1 MSYNNIFDK
10 IQSRYEEKP
19 EISTETILSEATQ
32 SKLKNRKA
40 NLFQKIMSIRN
51 KFLISNNIS
60 DTKNKNIIEKKLNLE
75 KILENIKNTN
85 DKINI
90 INNIFI
96 NDISSAKEII
106 SKYINIF
113 NYDEKELNPDSE
125 NYTNYLMDFIEEN
138 QELSKNNIVLNNNN
152 INCLINRINLMS
164 EEKINYNYNYI
175 MICVY
180 FSILDENVN
189 KLFRQQINHHNLI
202 QLIIKHET
210 CLSYIY
216 LFYIYGFI
224 YYLSNQEIEQYE
236 GILDSVIDALI
247 NKKDCK
253 NDKLLWE
260 MYNLLTYFSGIKK
273 FVEKIYNNY
282 QYIFCK
288 RKFYEKDSITI
299 EKLKIINNIF
309 SNMDNKQIF
318 AFLTKEKDITL
329 NMILYWLKFLSNEK
343 NIIKSKDDNNKLK
356 LISLTLKIII
366 RITSYQDLNFA
377 FLENKKCLNLIIIC
391 LNNFLKLNISN
402 PQLML
407 YSNQNNNDISLV
419 GIENIFLEI
428 ANNITINSHVE
439 FITIFY
445 KNKLHLLLVYCLECY
460 SKNNFIINELLF
472 YNILK
477 LISALF
483 EYEKKLNSNISIIK
497 NELDNNN
504 FYNIILNIKAKN
516 TNFPNIDNKCND
528 FIQLYYNNYNFN
540 DIDMQ

>member
-60 DTKNKNIIEKKLNLE
+60 DTTNKNIIEKKLNLE
-75 KILENIKNTN
+75 KILEKIKNIN

-125 NYTNYLMDFIEEN
+125 KYTNYLMDFIEEN
-138 QELSKNNIVLNNNN
+138 QELAKNNIVLNNNN

-189 KLFRQQINHHNLI
+189 KLFRQQINHQNLI

-210 CLSYIY
+210 CLSYVY

-236 GILDSVIDALI
+236 GILDSVIGALI

-288 RKFYEKDSITI
+288 RNFYEKDSITI
-299 EKLKIINNIF
+299 ERLKIINNIF

-318 AFLTKEKDITL
+318 SFLTKEKDMTL

-343 NIIKSKDDNNKLK
+343 NIIKIKEDNNNKLK
-356 LISLTLKIII
+356 LISII
-366 RITSYQDLNFA
+366 
-377 FLENKKCLNLIIIC
+377 
-391 LNNFLKLNISN
+391 
-402 PQLML
+402 
-407 YSNQNNNDISLV
+407 
-419 GIENIFLEI
+419 
-428 ANNITINSHVE
+428 
-439 FITIFY
+439 
-445 KNKLHLLLVYCLECY
+445 
-460 SKNNFIINELLF
+460 
-472 YNILK
+472 
-477 LISALF
+477 
-483 EYEKKLNSNISIIK
+483 
-497 NELDNNN
+497 
-504 FYNIILNIKAKN
+504 
-516 TNFPNIDNKCND
+516 
-528 FIQLYYNNYNFN
+528 
-540 DIDMQ
+540 